1 MIEENKISKEV
12 GMFITII
19 VGLLFVMM
27 ILSASSED
35 LSERDCLKKIGT
47 SYCEYKEM
55 SFDGLGNTYI
65 FNKNSFVCLDQ
76 DNRAKH
82 VFYFS
87 KHEQKVCGLG
97 FINEDS

>member
-1 MIEENKISKEV
+1 MPTIKEIKSFILYMMLLIGV
-12 GMFITII
+12 VVIMF
-19 VGLLFVMM
+19 
-27 ILSASSED
+27 SASKED
-35 LSERDCLKKIGT
+35 LSQRDCLKKIGT

-87 KHEQKVCGLG
+87 KHEQKVCGLN